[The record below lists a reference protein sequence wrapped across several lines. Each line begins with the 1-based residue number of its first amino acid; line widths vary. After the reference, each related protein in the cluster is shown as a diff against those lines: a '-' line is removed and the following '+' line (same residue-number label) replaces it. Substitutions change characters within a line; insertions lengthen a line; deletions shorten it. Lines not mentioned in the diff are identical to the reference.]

1 MATGME
7 LNNQRLEQ
15 PMRVSKAIDDTATK
29 TKLGLGE
36 LNLTD
41 TSKVLGTT
49 INPIG
54 TPSER
59 GGYKRRSTKKRRR
72 RRSTKKRRRTMRRY

>member
-1 MATGME
+1 MATGMD
-7 LNNQRLEQ
+7 LNKERFEQ
-15 PMRVSKAIDDTATK
+15 QMRVSKAIDDAATK

-54 TPSER
+54 TQSER

-72 RRSTKKRRRTMRRY
+72 RRSTKKRRRTMRK

>member
-1 MATGME
+1 ME
-7 LNNQRLEQ
+7 LNKQRFEQ
-15 PMRVSKAIDDTATK
+15 QMRVSKALDDAATK
-29 TKLGLGE
+29 KRLGE

-49 INPIG
+49 INTIG
-54 TPSER
+54 TQSER

-72 RRSTKKRRRTMRRY
+72 RSTKKRRRTMRRY

>member
-7 LNNQRLEQ
+7 LNKQRLEQ
-15 PMRVSKAIDDTATK
+15 QMRVSKAIDDAATK

-54 TPSER
+54 TKRER

-72 RRSTKKRRRTMRRY
+72 RRSTKKRRRTMRR

>member
-1 MATGME
+1 MATGMD
-7 LNNQRLEQ
+7 LNKERFEQ
-15 PMRVSKAIDDTATK
+15 QMNSKAIDDAATK

-54 TPSER
+54 TQSER

-72 RRSTKKRRRTMRRY
+72 RRGTKKKRRTMRK

>member
-1 MATGME
+1 MSTGMD
-7 LNNQRLEQ
+7 LNKERFEQ
-15 PMRVSKAIDDTATK
+15 QMRVSKAIDDAATK

-54 TPSER
+54 TQSER
-59 GGYKRRSTKKRRR
+59 GGSKRRSTKKRRR
-72 RRSTKKRRRTMRRY
+72 RRSNKKRRRTMRK

>member
-1 MATGME
+1 MATGMD
-7 LNNQRLEQ
+7 LNKERFEQ
-15 PMRVSKAIDDTATK
+15 QMRVSKAIDDAATK

-54 TPSER
+54 TQSER
-59 GGYKRRSTKKRRR
+59 GGSKRRSTKKRRR
-72 RRSTKKRRRTMRRY
+72 RRSTKKRRRTMRK

>member
-1 MATGME
+1 MATGMD
-7 LNNQRLEQ
+7 LNKERFEQ
-15 PMRVSKAIDDTATK
+15 QMRVSKAIDDAATK
-29 TKLGLGE
+29 HKLGLGE

-54 TPSER
+54 TPSEK

-72 RRSTKKRRRTMRRY
+72 RRSTKKRRRTMRR

>member
-1 MATGME
+1 MATGMD
-7 LNNQRLEQ
+7 LNKERFEQ
-15 PMRVSKAIDDTATK
+15 QMRVSKAIDDAATK

-54 TPSER
+54 TQSER

-72 RRSTKKRRRTMRRY
+72 RRSTKKRRRTMRR

>member
-1 MATGME
+1 MATGMD
-7 LNNQRLEQ
+7 LNKERFEQ
-15 PMRVSKAIDDTATK
+15 QMRVSKAIDDAATK

-54 TPSER
+54 TQSEK
-59 GGYKRRSTKKRRR
+59 GGSKRRTIKRKRRR
-72 RRSTKKRRRTMRRY
+72 SSRKRRRTMRRY

>member
-1 MATGME
+1 MATGMD
-7 LNNQRLEQ
+7 LNKERFEEQ
-15 PMRVSKAIDDTATK
+15 MRVSKAIDDAATK

-54 TPSER
+54 TQSER
-59 GGYKRRSTKKRRR
+59 GGSKRRSTKKRRR
-72 RRSTKKRRRTMRRY
+72 RRGTKKRRRTMRK

>member
-1 MATGME
+1 MATGMD
-7 LNNQRLEQ
+7 LNKERFEQ
-15 PMRVSKAIDDTATK
+15 QMRDSKAIDDAATK

-54 TPSER
+54 TQSER
-59 GGYKRRSTKKRRR
+59 GGSKRRSTKKRRR
-72 RRSTKKRRRTMRRY
+72 RRGTKKRRRTMRK

>member
-7 LNNQRLEQ
+7 LNKQRLEQ
-15 PMRVSKAIDDTATK
+15 QMRVSKAIDDTAAK
-29 TKLGLGE
+29 NKLRLGE

-49 INPIG
+49 INTSG
-54 TPSER
+54 TQSER
-59 GGYKRRSTKKRRR
+59 GGYKKRSTKKRR
-72 RRSTKKRRRTMRRY
+72 RRSTKKRRRTMRK